1 VPATDPKFVYPSCV
15 FLLLILVELA
25 RGLAPGRVGWAVVG
39 GATVVALAG
48 NLVALVH
55 GADRLRAVEGRTAAE
70 LGVLELAR
78 GHVAPAFQPDPTEVP
93 QVEAGPYFAA
103 VDALG
108 SPADMPSR
116 LASRP
121 ADVRANADAVL
132 VSALR
137 LRLVHA
143 SAHGGS
149 PPHVEATSRG
159 AIARDRGCLRFR
171 PLRAGA
177 YVDLTVPARGLG
189 LEHAGAPVQV
199 RVRRF
204 GDGFPYA
211 TVGTLRPG
219 ESAVLAPPRDAA
231 PQPWHARISTAGA
244 VTAC

>member
-177 YVDLTVPARGLG
+177 YVDLTVPASGLA
-189 LEHAGAPVQV
+189 LE
-199 RVRRF
+199 
-204 GDGFPYA
+204 
-211 TVGTLRPG
+211 RPG
-219 ESAVLAPPRDAA
+219 ARADPRPALRRRLSVRDRRHAP
-231 PQPWHARISTAGA
+231 AR
-244 VTAC
+244 